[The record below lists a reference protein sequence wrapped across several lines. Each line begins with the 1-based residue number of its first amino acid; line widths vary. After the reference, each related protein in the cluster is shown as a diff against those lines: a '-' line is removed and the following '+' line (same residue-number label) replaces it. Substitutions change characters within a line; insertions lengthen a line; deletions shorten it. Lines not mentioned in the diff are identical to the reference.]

1 MQTVSQEWKDN
12 QQQHF
17 VSEAFAEVK
26 LTIADPDAMADAS
39 TTVDSEEPFSHAAEL
54 VSELLREPVKYAT
67 LEHNIWNLDGSCVIL
82 PDSDYGEQGYIGTEL
97 CGEDGVFAVTPTI
110 TISFPHVF
118 TDVIPGV
125 TITWAEAYNEWAR
138 DFTVTAYNGGTQVAQ
153 RAITG
158 NAGVTSIVDFD
169 IDNYDSIVIEI
180 TKWGLP
186 HHRARIKEI
195 TLGIIKTFDKSELMD
210 YSHTNTVDPLSA
222 VSPKSEIKFSVKN
235 LDGEYNPDNPQGVAK
250 YMLTRELVTA
260 RYGYMLNGEI
270 EWIKA
275 GTFFLS
281 EWEMPQN
288 GITAT
293 FTARDALEYMMDVYT
308 GTTSGTLYDIATA
321 AFTQAGLPL
330 MSDGTNRWVID
341 SSLQSIN
348 APSSVD
354 LGDSTTIMEIIQYC
368 ANAAC
373 CVFCQDR
380 DGLLHVEPLPN
391 GETDYEINRFNS
403 YQNSDLALS
412 KQLKGINV
420 NNGQY
425 VLSVGS
431 VGEVQPI
438 NNPLIS
444 DAQAPV
450 VAAWARDYLL
460 NRQTVNGDFRADPR
474 LDPLDRITNINQF
487 SESTV
492 LVTEVNFTFNGM
504 FNGSYEGRRNG

>member
-17 VSEAFAEVK
+17 VSESFAEVK

-39 TTVDSEEPFSHAAEL
+39 TAADSEEPFSHAAEL

-82 PDSDYGEQGYIGTEL
+82 PDSDYGEQGYIGAEL
-97 CGEDGVFAVTPTI
+97 CDEDGVFAVTPTI
-110 TISFPHVF
+110 TISFSHVF

-125 TITWAEAYNEWAR
+125 TITWAEAYGEWAR
-138 DFTVTAYNGGTQVAQ
+138 DFTVTAYNGDTVVASQ
-153 RAITG
+153 SVTN
-158 NAGVTSIVDFD
+158 NAGLTSIVDFD
-169 IDNYDSIVIEI
+169 ISNYDSIVIEV
-180 TKWGLP
+180 TKWCLP
-186 HHRARIKEI
+186 HRRARIKEI
-195 TLGIIKTFDKSELMD
+195 TLGIVKTFSKSALMD
-210 YSHTNTVDPLSA
+210 YSHTMTVDPLSA

-330 MSDGTNRWVID
+330 MPDGTNRWVID

-348 APSSVD
+348 VPQEVD

-373 CVFCQDR
+373 CVFYQDR
-380 DGLLHVEPLPN
+380 DGLIHVEPLPS

-403 YQNSDLALS
+403 YQNSDLTLS

-444 DAQAPV
+444 NAQAPV

-487 SESTV
+487 SESTA

-504 FNGSYEGRRNG
+504 FKGSYEGRRNG